1 VCVCVCVCVCVVKV
15 EATKYTEIGF
25 HGKDV
30 DQIIRD
36 LVEVAI
42 TMTNK
47 MKQEKL
53 KAEVALAVEEQ
64 ILDMLVGK
72 HAAADSRASF
82 RGLLRNKSIEMRP
95 VTIEVPVM
103 EKGLGGGNLSDPK
116 LATGMDLTE
125 IITRVAKGLHPN
137 PNPNPHFDPHPD
149 FHSP

>member
-1 VCVCVCVCVCVVKV
+1 VKV

-82 RGLLRNKSIEMRP
+82 RGLLRQKAIEMRP

-103 EKGLGGGNLSDPK
+103 EKGLGGNLSDPK

-125 IITRVAKGLHPN
+125 MIHRVAKGLHPN
-137 PNPNPHFDPHPD
+137 PEPYP
-149 FHSP
+149 